1 MSEDLKEYLSTI
13 SRPTHIASETE
24 LSLYKVSMPDVL
36 NSLVYLYFYERNAIK
51 Q

>member
-24 LSLYKVSMPDVL
+24 LSLYKVSTSTRV
-36 NSLVYLYFYERNAIK
+36 IK
-51 Q
+51 VQVRFHFRSVHM